1 MTADARIVAKPV
13 AGGVDAWP
21 ALALERA
28 VRANEPAWALELRRA
43 AAAVVARLPF
53 PDRKLELWRRTDF
66 GMLALGELDP
76 FVPGLKARNVDDLP
90 AAVFARL
97 AGEASSLGLLV
108 QRNSDV
114 VLEQTPLALEQQGVI
129 VCSMERALREHA
141 EKLEHRLGALIETDL
156 DRYAALHQAMR
167 AGGAFV
173 WVPDGVQAALP
184 IRLIQWLDPPA
195 AGARAGVASA
205 PATVIV
211 LGRGASA
218 TVLEECLSETADGPA
233 FFSGG
238 TEVFVGEDAKLVYGH
253 LQDWGRNV
261 IHYSNQRARIAR
273 GGELQW
279 IQTFLGGR
287 TTKTNSYFQLVGAGA
302 KAYVHGFMF
311 GDQRQHFDLHT
322 LQQHLAEQT
331 TSDLLIKSALKD
343 RARSVYQGMIQVAP
357 GAQRTDAYQ
366 ANRNLL
372 LSDTARADSI
382 PGLEILANDVRCT
395 HGATVGT
402 VDAEQMYYLMTRG
415 LPRNDAQRLVVEG
428 FFAPVLDRIPL
439 ESVREQLRGMIQ
451 AKIG

>member
-1 MTADARIVAKPV
+1 MTADTRILAKPV
-13 AGGVDAWP
+13 AGGLDAWP

-28 VRANEPAWALELRRA
+28 RSAGEPAWALEQRR
-43 AAAVVARLPF
+43 AAAVVAAGLAF
-53 PDRKLELWRRTDF
+53 PDRRLELWRRTDF
-66 GMLALGELDP
+66 GALTLGELDP
-76 FVPGLKARNVDDLP
+76 FAPGLRARNVDDLP
-90 AAVFARL
+90 PAVIERL
-97 AGEASSLGLLV
+97 AGEASNLGLLV
-108 QRNSDV
+108 RRNGAV
-114 VLEQTPLALEQQGVI
+114 ALEQTHPALARQGVV
-129 VCSMERALREHA
+129 VCSLERALREHP
-141 EKLEHRLGALIETDL
+141 EQLEGRLHALIEPDL

-167 AGGAFV
+167 SGGAFV
-173 WVPDGVQAALP
+173 RVPDGVHVELP
-184 IRLIQWLDPPA
+184 IRLIHWLDD
-195 AGARAGVASA
+195 AGVAAA
-205 PATVIV
+205 PATVVV

-218 TVLEECLSETADGPA
+218 TVLEECLSATADGPA

-261 IHYSNQRARIAR
+261 FHYSNQRARVER

-287 TTKTNSYFQLVGAGA
+287 MTKTNSYFRLAGA
-302 KAYVHGFMF
+302 DSSVFVHGFMF

-322 LQQHLAEQT
+322 LQQHAAERT
-331 TSDLLIKSALKD
+331 TSDLFIKAALKD

-372 LSDTARADSI
+372 LSETARADSI

-395 HGATVGT
+395 HGATVGS
-402 VDAEQMYYLMTRG
+402 VDPEQMYYLMARG
-415 LPRNDAQRLVVEG
+415 LPRRDAQRLVVEG

-439 ESVREQLRGMIQ
+439 ESVREQLRGVIQ